1 MLKKAITLTTLISFI
16 IYAIGCSAIEVVQ
29 LNESRFDDVKDSNIV
44 SVVTMD
50 YKIYEFDTK
59 GIKPKPEINDSVL
72 IGWAVAT
79 KYKDDYTLREIKI
92 PLNEIKS
99 FSVEKVDA
107 PMGILTTIGV
117 AVAIIFVTTSL
128 YVGNH

>member
-16 IYAIGCSAIEVVQ
+16 IYAIGCSAIEAVQ
-29 LNESRFDDVKDSNIV
+29 LNESRFDDVEDSNIV

-72 IGWAVAT
+72 IGWVVST
-79 KYKDDYTLREIKI
+79 QNKDDYTLREIKI